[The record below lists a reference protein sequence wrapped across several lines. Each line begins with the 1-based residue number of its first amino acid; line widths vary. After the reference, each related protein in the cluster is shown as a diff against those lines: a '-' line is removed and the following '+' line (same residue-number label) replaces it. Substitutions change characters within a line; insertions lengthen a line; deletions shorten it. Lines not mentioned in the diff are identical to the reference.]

1 MLEEMKNN
9 NHEASTSQI
18 SAETARIGTYGPLI
32 ETGRG
37 YRCSLAFRDLAKGPS
52 WTSTDV

>member
-1 MLEEMKNN
+1 MKNN

-52 WTSTDV
+52 